1 MTDNRHRAIVLK
13 ELEDREVLRAKY
25 RARSRFNNVPQLSS
39 LSASS
44 APAVHH
50 HSSDQN
56 NTLEKFYSVNLA
68 VAPRHQPLNRYSDI
82 TPYDRGCVM
91 VKQNDAT
98 GPSQYLNGNWVREVG
113 GNAWCLATQA
123 PLPGTMYTFFSMCTS
138 LVPPRQRIRTIVQ
151 LTPVIERGMRK
162 GHPYVPTQVG
172 PKGAFFLTAP
182 SGPHPRTSE
191 RDGTHDL
198 PLMEVILVNQREIPD
213 AQCIQS
219 TLRISLRDPFEAVI
233 ESVDVQHF
241 FFTAWP
247 DHGVPSDAIPIIKLV
262 HLVDDANS
270 KGGMGSVAPVLVHCS
285 AGVGRTGTFI
295 AISSMFRLFKLLPD
309 VSNDRLG
316 DPTEDQPP
324 AIPPLGRMSQTVS
337 EDLVAL
343 EIDGLRELRPG
354 MLQRPEQV
362 LFVYVVLAHAL
373 ALGKVLDDGEGLSH
387 GA

>member
-1 MTDNRHRAIVLK
+1 
-13 ELEDREVLRAKY
+13 
-25 RARSRFNNVPQLSS
+25 
-39 LSASS
+39 
-44 APAVHH
+44 
-50 HSSDQN
+50 
-56 NTLEKFYSVNLA
+56 
-68 VAPRHQPLNRYSDI
+68 
-82 TPYDRGCVM
+82 
-91 VKQNDAT
+91 
-98 GPSQYLNGNWVREVG
+98 
-113 GNAWCLATQA
+113 
-123 PLPGTMYTFFSMCTS
+123 
-138 LVPPRQRIRTIVQ
+138 
-151 LTPVIERGMRK
+151 MRK
-162 GHPYVPTQVG
+162 GHPYVPTRVG

-182 SGPHPRTSE
+182 SGPHSRTSE

-198 PLMEVILVNQREIPD
+198 PLMEVMLVNQREIPD

-247 DHGVPSDAIPIIKLV
+247 DHGVPNDAIPIIKLV

-309 VSNDRLG
+309 VSNDGLG
-316 DPTEDQPP
+316 DPTEDQRP
-324 AIPPLGRMSQTVS
+324 AISPLGRMSQTVS

-373 ALGKVLDDGEGLSH
+373 ALGKVLGGGDSH

>member
-1 MTDNRHRAIVLK
+1 M
-13 ELEDREVLRAKY
+13 
-25 RARSRFNNVPQLSS
+25 
-39 LSASS
+39 
-44 APAVHH
+44 
-50 HSSDQN
+50 
-56 NTLEKFYSVNLA
+56 
-68 VAPRHQPLNRYSDI
+68 
-82 TPYDRGCVM
+82 
-91 VKQNDAT
+91 
-98 GPSQYLNGNWVREVG
+98 
-113 GNAWCLATQA
+113 
-123 PLPGTMYTFFSMCTS
+123 
-138 LVPPRQRIRTIVQ
+138 VQ
-151 LTPVIERGMRK
+151 LTPVIERRMRK

-172 PKGAFFLTAP
+172 PEVAFFLTAS
-182 SGPHPRTSE
+182 SGPHTRTSE

-198 PLMEVILVNQREIPD
+198 PLMEVMLVNQREIPD

-219 TLRISLRDPFEAVI
+219 TLRISLRDPSEAVI

-247 DHGVPSDAIPIIKLV
+247 DHGVPNDAIPIIKLV

-270 KGGMGSVAPVLVHCS
+270 KKGGMGSVAPVLVHCS

-309 VSNDRLG
+309 VSNDGLG

-324 AIPPLGRMSQTVS
+324 AISPLGRMSQTVS

-373 ALGKVLDDGEGLSH
+373 ALGNGEGLSH